1 MRFLILTLLML
12 CMGEAFGQSDS
23 LLVTVVEE
31 IDVRED
37 ESEMYLQAC
46 EAEREAARKDILA
59 GKLVVEY
66 YIGLT
71 TVKRDFQFHN
81 FLRNYLI
88 AGYGIEQRTTGCT
101 TGRATRC
108 YFEEMDGAISEKY
121 GESFLDTVRDHA
133 LEKYKTFNT
142 LDAQHKKKYIDFN
155 YVYFWVDQPA
165 AYEAGI
171 EDLQNRVKRKVDF
184 NKFDLSH
191 YKLPGFYA
199 ELVISETGIV
209 TDCTVMSKNFPLD
222 AAEAVREAVVGTG
235 GWKPATLYSSNVKS
249 RTGFSVK
256 F

>member
-1 MRFLILTLLML
+1 MRFSILTLLML
-12 CMGEAFGQSDS
+12 CMVEAFGQSDS

-31 IDVRED
+31 IDVREN

-46 EAEREAARKDILA
+46 EAEREAARKDVFA

-71 TVKRDFQFHN
+71 TVQRDFQFDD

-101 TGRATRC
+101 TGRGTRC
-108 YFEEMDGAISEKY
+108 YFEEMDKAISEKF

-133 LEKYKTFNT
+133 LEEYKTFNT
-142 LDAQHKKKYIDFN
+142 LDAQRKKKYIDFN

-171 EDLQNRVKRKVDF
+171 EDLQSRVKRKVDF
-184 NKFDLSH
+184 KKFDLSG
-191 YKLPGFYA
+191 YKLKGFYA